1 MADAQAEITIDASP
15 EVTWTI
21 VRDFHGLAE
30 WMPGIDES
38 VAEGDDR
45 VLSMMGMSIR
55 ERLVAL
61 DEDGKAITYSIV
73 EGAPVESHEAT
84 ITVIE
89 EGDGCRVVWS
99 VTATPD
105 EMAGLMQ
112 GIYQQ
117 ALTPLKEKAEGAA

>member
-89 EGDGCRVVWS
+89 EGDGCRVTWS

-117 ALTPLKEKAEGAA
+117 ALTPLKDKAESA

>member
-1 MADAQAEITIDASP
+1 MAHEQAEIVVNASADA
-15 EVTWTI
+15 TWKI
-21 VRDFHGLAE
+21 VRHFHGLHE
-30 WMPGIDES
+30 WMPGVDDLVS
-38 VAEGDDR
+38 EGDDR
-45 VLSMMGMSIR
+45 VLSMMGMSVR

-61 DEDGKAITYSIV
+61 DDDGRALTYAIV
-73 EGAPVESHEAT
+73 DGVPVESHEAT
-84 ITVIE
+84 IAVIE
-89 EGDGCRVVWS
+89 EGDSCRVVWS

>member
-30 WMPGIDES
+30 WMPGIEES

-61 DEDGKAITYSIV
+61 DEDGKAITYSII

-89 EGDGCRVVWS
+89 EGDGCRVTWS

-112 GIYQQ
+112 GMYQQ
-117 ALTPLKEKAEGAA
+117 ALTPLKEKAEQA